1 MARAALFAAN
11 FEIPAFR
18 GFIAFALPGVLLE
31 FGLRPETLTRDGIAN
46 ATSGFRNTRNVGGGS
61 PGFASSGGS
70 RA

>member
-1 MARAALFAAN
+1 LARAALFAAN

-31 FGLRPETLTRDGIAN
+31 FGLRPETLTRDAN